1 MGFDV
6 GTLGNHEFD
15 EGGAEA
21 LRLVRRARYPYL
33 AANTV
38 DPRRRRAWSC
48 RPTGSSS
55 APA

>member
-15 EGGAEA
+15 EGGAET
-21 LRLVRRARYPYL
+21 LRLVHSAHYPYI

-38 DPRRRRAWSC
+38 TRDGGDPSC
-48 RPTGSSS
+48 RPTRSSS
-55 APA
+55 AAA

>member
-21 LRLVRRARYPYL
+21 LRLVRRARLPVPRGEHRHRAT
-33 AANTV
+33 AAT
-38 DPRRRRAWSC
+38 
-48 RPTGSSS
+48 
-55 APA
+55 